1 MNPELLSIPGA
12 AERLD
17 VTPAALWKW
26 ARQGRLRLYTV
37 GSRYRVALA
46 DCLEL
51 KPPGTYPP
59 PQSSR
64 HRDGRGQFMTA

>member
-1 MNPELLSIPGA
+1 MDLLSIPTA
-12 AERLD
+12 AVQLD
-17 VTPAALWKW
+17 CSPAALWKW
-26 ARQGRLRLYTV
+26 ARQGRLRLYPV

-59 PQSSR
+59 PQSAR
-64 HRDGRGQFMTA
+64 HRDASGQFSKTA